1 MILEL
6 ITPDKKIFSG
16 EILLVQVPGE
26 KGNFEILKNH
36 APIISSL
43 GKGIIR
49 IVCTDHKELTYS
61 IDSGVVESKKNITV
75 ILTEKVT

>member
-1 MILEL
+1 MLLEL

-16 EILLVQVPGE
+16 EIKLVQAPGE

-43 GKGIIR
+43 VKGTIR
-49 IVCTDHKELTYS
+49 IVCLDQSELLYS
-61 IDSGVVESKKNITV
+61 IDSGVVESKKNVTV
-75 ILTEKVT
+75 ILTDKV